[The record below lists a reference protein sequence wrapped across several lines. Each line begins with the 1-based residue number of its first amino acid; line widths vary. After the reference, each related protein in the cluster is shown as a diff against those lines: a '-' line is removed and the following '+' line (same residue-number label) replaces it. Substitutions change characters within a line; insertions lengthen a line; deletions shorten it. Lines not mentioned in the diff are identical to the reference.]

1 MRTKPITAT
10 ILAVAVLAL
19 AVAPGAAAKRHKP
32 IGHFI
37 TASNGAMFF
46 VFDKKP
52 KPTKPGATI
61 DGHGLGRTPW
71 HPAGYVL
78 VLP

>member
-1 MRTKPITAT
+1 LTWAGF
-10 ILAVAVLAL
+10 AL
-19 AVAPGAAAKRHKP
+19 
-32 IGHFI
+32 
-37 TASNGAMFF
+37 
-46 VFDKKP
+46 
-52 KPTKPGATI
+52 PGATI